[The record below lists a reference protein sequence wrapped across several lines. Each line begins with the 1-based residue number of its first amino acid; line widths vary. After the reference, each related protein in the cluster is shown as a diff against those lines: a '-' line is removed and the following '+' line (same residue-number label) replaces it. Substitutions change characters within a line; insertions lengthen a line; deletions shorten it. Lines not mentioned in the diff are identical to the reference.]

1 MGFHSMLVQV
11 TWVGVMLTTIMAAA
25 AIAYPLA
32 LPDCSDSCGDV
43 EIPYPFGTIKHIFNK
58 FLTYILCYN
67 TFHVSFWFQQS
78 VIAFGYCTSQ
88 LLLIDFFFNFFF
100 TITDINECVFKD
112 LNNCK
117 SNQDCINEPGSYRCS
132 CIGGYHPDGEA
143 CIADQP
149 APKSSLAINL
159 TVGKYI

>member
-1 MGFHSMLVQV
+1 MLQYV
-11 TWVGVMLTTIMAAA
+11 
-25 AIAYPLA
+25 PR
-32 LPDCSDSCGDV
+32 
-43 EIPYPFGTIKHIFNK
+43 F
-58 FLTYILCYN
+58 IL
-67 TFHVSFWFQQS
+67 VSIICHCIWLLYF
-78 VIAFGYCTSQ
+78 Q
-88 LLLIDFFFNFFF
+88 LLIIDFFFFL
-100 TITDINECVFKD
+100 TITDINECVLKD

-143 CIADQP
+143 CVADQP